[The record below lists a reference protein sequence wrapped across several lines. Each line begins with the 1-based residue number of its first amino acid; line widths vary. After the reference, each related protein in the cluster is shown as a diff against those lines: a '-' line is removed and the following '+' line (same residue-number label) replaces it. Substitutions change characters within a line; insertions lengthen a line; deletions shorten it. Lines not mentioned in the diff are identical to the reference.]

1 MIKTVLVRTIAHT
14 AVAAVCALLG
24 ACTSYSAP
32 APAVQTL
39 PPGPTP
45 EEMASYAT
53 AQMQYRSGLST
64 GNGDVVAKANETF
77 RQIPR
82 EIFSRQDPKLF
93 GAEVLCE
100 RYRVARPAATDRTH
114 TYRAEMPKHRMA
126 LQRSNERYP
135 AGLGDADRRCRFR
148 DNRTSGRG
156 TPLRDRSAV
165 DGAHVRRERQCDDGA

>member
-14 AVAAVCALLG
+14 AVAAVCALLA

-32 APAVQTL
+32 VPAVQTL

-45 EEMASYAT
+45 EEMANYAT

-64 GNGDVVAKANETF
+64 GNRDVVAKANETF

-93 GAEVLCE
+93 EAEVLCE
-100 RYRVARPAATDRTH
+100 RYRVARPAAADPSVPTLIEPRCQSIEWRH
-114 TYRAEMPKHRMA
+114 
-126 LQRSNERYP
+126 NEATNAIRRDLE
-135 AGLGDADRRCRFR
+135 ARIADADFA
-148 DNRTSGRG
+148 TI
-156 TPLRDRSAV
+156 AQA
-165 DGAHVRRERQCDDGA
+165 GAAHP